1 MWIFFFPLGEAL
13 PMKIG
18 VNLILTCRVL
28 FELLLPH
35 NFWLFGFDV
44 GELLIL
50 HSQYTDAYIINEFS
64 KFSEK

>member
-1 MWIFFFPLGEAL
+1 
-13 PMKIG
+13 MKIG

-50 HSQYTDAYIINEFS
+50 HSQYTDAYLINEFS